1 MTAKNILSGRAEA
14 LADDDSF
21 DDAGCVLDGD
31 VSFDGDQLE
40 SEEHASLRR
49 VAGLST
55 ELEDVTEVEYRQLRL
70 ERVVLAA
77 VWCEGTADDAENSMR
92 ELAALAE

>member
-14 LADDDSF
+14 LADDTVYDTATLDDSGF
-21 DDAGCVLDGD
+21 VLDDD
-31 VSFDGDQLE
+31 VSFDGDQLDR
-40 SEEHASLRR
+40 EERASLRR

-70 ERVVLAA
+70 EKVVLIG
-77 VWCEGTADDAENSMR
+77 V
-92 ELAALAE
+92 